1 MRGHNI
7 CLNAK
12 IRKIIPKLS
21 LLPLLTRST
30 TKGTHLHRKGI
41 LGSQYMSHLLLLPMF
56 LAGQILSCKSESHLK
71 ELVVQGSNRKS
82 RKLYP
87 FEKMTGKYTL
97 WRANLGTRIDR
108 QRVFLLFFISFK
120 YRDRHEITE
129 DCNDFT
135 LATKIF

>member
-12 IRKIIPKLS
+12 ITKIIPKLS

-30 TKGTHLHRKGI
+30 AKGTHLHGKGI

-56 LAGQILSCKSESHLK
+56 LAGQILSYKSESHLK

-87 FEKMTGKYTL
+87 FAKNDGEIYTM
-97 WRANLGTRIDR
+97 ACQLGDQNRQVTR
-108 QRVFLLFFISFK
+108 FFYCF
-120 YRDRHEITE
+120 
-129 DCNDFT
+129 F
-135 LATKIF
+135 FF